1 LLAPSRDDAG
11 SWSARA
17 TLGLVRSLRP
27 LAVAAIALLTVPAAC
42 GGDDGRQSDAGEFC
56 RQAAEHTTA
65 IVAPPLDDE
74 EGLGAT
80 LDFYRAMGELAPL
93 SIAEE
98 WNQLV
103 VALETAASL
112 EPGNPASE
120 QQVAATAYATE
131 PAAYAVK
138 VWLNRNCGVDI
149 PITTIAPHDFVPAI
163 TTTTAPVVT
172 TVPPG

>member
-1 LLAPSRDDAG
+1 
-11 SWSARA
+11 
-17 TLGLVRSLRP
+17 VRTVRP
-27 LAVAAIALLTVPAAC
+27 LAVALVATLAAC
-42 GGDDGRQSDAGEFC
+42 GGDDGRQADAGRFC
-56 RQAAEHTTA
+56 QEAAEHTAA

-74 EGLGAT
+74 AGLEAT

-149 PITTIAPHDFVPAI
+149 PITTIAPHDVVPAI

>member
-1 LLAPSRDDAG
+1 
-11 SWSARA
+11 
-17 TLGLVRSLRP
+17 VRSVRP
-27 LAVAAIALLTVPAAC
+27 LAVALIAVLATAAAC

-56 RQAAEHTTA
+56 RQAADHTTA
-65 IVAPPLDDE
+65 IVAPPLSDE
-74 EGLGAT
+74 AGLEAT

-112 EPGNPASE
+112 EPGDPASE

-172 TVPPG
+172 TVPAG